1 MIYLSTNETKAVL
14 EHDSKGKPL
23 CIIENFVTIMQNDK
37 HYQSVYLNEH
47 SGQREIHSNGR
58 VTIWTDDDDALSRH
72 YIESKFGLY
81 SRQKHDDALR
91 ILFNSRRYNPLTDLV
106 ETFKWDHQN
115 RCEHF
120 LTKWGKAEDSAYTRE
135 ISRLLFAEGIHRLY
149 EPGCKSDGVLVLVGD
164 QGAGKSQLVQLLALN
179 DAYFTTTKN
188 MSGDQKS
195 IEQLQGAWIVEIPEL
210 AAFKGADIESLKA
223 FVTQTVD
230 RYRKPW
236 DKNISVLP
244 RRCVFVGTTNN
255 HQFLSD
261 MTGNRRFFP
270 VDIHSSGYEIH
281 DRKDEIMDYISQ
293 CWAEAKERYDSG
305 DMAPV
310 ANPALLAEY
319 QEKQENAMEDDW
331 RVGVIE
337 DYLNRKAVGDLV
349 CVKELYDNALYTDSY
364 RQPSRKES
372 VEIGLILDKL
382 PNWKRKPKVTKTKN
396 YGAQRCWECLSSE
409 YDDELRAVFSG

>member
-1 MIYLSTNETKAVL
+1 
-14 EHDSKGKPL
+14 
-23 CIIENFVTIMQNDK
+23 
-37 HYQSVYLNEH
+37 
-47 SGQREIHSNGR
+47 
-58 VTIWTDDDDALSRH
+58 
-72 YIESKFGLY
+72 
-81 SRQKHDDALR
+81 
-91 ILFNSRRYNPLTDLV
+91 
-106 ETFKWDHQN
+106 
-115 RCEHF
+115 
-120 LTKWGKAEDSAYTRE
+120 
-135 ISRLLFAEGIHRLY
+135 
-149 EPGCKSDGVLVLVGD
+149 
-164 QGAGKSQLVQLLALN
+164 
-179 DAYFTTTKN
+179 

-195 IEQLQGAWIVEIPEL
+195 IELLKGAWIVEIPEL

-244 RRCVFVGTTNN
+244 RRCVFIGTTNN

-281 DRKDEIMDYISQ
+281 DHRDEIMDYISQ

-305 DMAPV
+305 SMPPV
-310 ANPALLAEY
+310 ANPALLSEY

-337 DYLNRKAVGDLV
+337 DYLNRKSVGDLV
-349 CVKELYDNALYTDSY
+349 CVKELYDNALYADSF

-372 VEIGLILDKL
+372 VEIGLILDKF
-382 PNWKRKPKVTKTKN
+382 PNWKRKPKVAKTKK

-409 YDDELRAVFSG
+409 FSDELKEVFSI